1 MMISTIHS
9 RPHKV
14 CRTGIYTYILFVDM
28 LLVYCLSYKMSV
40 RSKHKSTKLSEYA
53 HISHTIWHQD
63 FFKGFSYS
71 LTYNKDIIWL
81 LFRSVRNSHTSRKIN
96 KANMNI
102 TFFLKLYSQLKKFRC
117 KHRVIV
123 IGYCVAYKE

>member
-1 MMISTIHS
+1 MMISSVHS

-14 CRTGIYTYILFVDM
+14 CRTGIHTYILFVDM
-28 LLVYCLSYKMSV
+28 LLVYSLSYKMSV
-40 RSKHKSTKLSEYA
+40 WSKHKSSKLCKYTY
-53 HISHTIWHQD
+53 IPHTIWQKD
-63 FFKGFSYS
+63 FFEGFSYS
-71 LTYNKDIIWL
+71 LTYDKDIIWL

-102 TFFLKLYSQLKKFRC
+102 TFFLKLYSQLKKFCC